1 MTSLTS
7 ERISISKA
15 LSSDAYQA
23 MYALEHYVQKS
34 SLEHSLLHLV
44 KTRASMLNGCA
55 YCIDM
60 HTKDAR
66 ADGESEQ
73 RLYGLAAWKETPYYS
88 ERERAALRWTDAVT
102 FIAETH
108 VPDEVYEQVREHFN
122 EQELIDLTLAIIA
135 INSWNR
141 LAISTRVV
149 PGTYQPAR
157 RVAPEQGK

>member
-1 MTSLTS
+1 MTELTS
-7 ERISISKA
+7 GRINISKA
-15 LSSDAYQA
+15 ISSDAYKA

-34 SLEHSLLHLV
+34 SLEHSLLHLI

-88 ERERAALRWTDAVT
+88 ERERAALLWTDAITLVS
-102 FIAETH
+102 ETH
-108 VPDEVYEQVREHFN
+108 VPDEVYEQVRKHFN
-122 EQELIDLTLAIIA
+122 EQELIDLTLAVIA

-141 LAISTRVV
+141 LAITTRIV
-149 PGTYQPAR
+149 PGSYQPAQK
-157 RVAPEQGK
+157 ATPAQ